1 MSAEWVTI
9 AATTLTGTKRPYS
22 IADLLSAI
30 RVTKDTPE
38 AKKPVTAKGGH
49 RVVIR
54 TGDET
59 IVYES
64 GRTKIEGLITP
75 AAQDA
80 LEPKLRTLAGTRDKA
95 IGDAVAKADAA
106 LSQAKAAYEKAVSE
120 AHKAR
125 EAAISTAT
133 LAYEQSAREA
143 ILAASAGK

>member
-1 MSAEWVTI
+1 MTT
-9 AATTLTGTKRPYS
+9 ATGAQSRYS
-22 IADLLSAI
+22 IADVLSAL

-38 AKKPVTAKGGH
+38 AKKPLTAKGGH
-49 RVVIR
+49 KVIIR

-59 IVYES
+59 IVYEG

-80 LEPKLRTLAGTRDKA
+80 LEPKLRSLAAARDKA
-95 IGDAVAKADAA
+95 IGEATAKADATLA
-106 LSQAKAAYEKAVSE
+106 QAKAAYEKAVGE